1 MDRRHPLWP
10 SQLPILASQNVM
22 FRQLS
27 RQLAFRD
34 VTAKVKSSLI
44 VMSPRGMTETSW
56 VSVCHPDPSILL
68 T

>member
-10 SQLPILASQNVM
+10 SQHLILASQNVM

-34 VTAKVKSSLI
+34 VIAKVKSSLI
-44 VMSPRGMTETSW
+44 VIVTSRY
-56 VSVCHPDPSILL
+56 D
-68 T
+68 